1 MNLVMKNLR
10 WILAIITTL
19 SYLERNVSAYGKTA
33 WAVLLAYFLSLL
45 WLLYSI
51 ASLLPSSDRR
61 SVKTPPR
68 KSISGSSAGRLFS
81 RTKLIALV
89 GRQFNDEHDKI
100 SIYSDLGVELLHIL
114 KYTCVNAAGIRKIS
128 KKYAKLINFFP
139 VAQEADSAKAK
150 EDNELLMPKEV
161 AQRYETIADSRID
174 QITNNKDFATVR
186 KQVTHP
192 IFT

>member
-1 MNLVMKNLR
+1 
-10 WILAIITTL
+10 
-19 SYLERNVSAYGKTA
+19 LERNVSGYGKTA

-89 GRQFNDEHDKI
+89 GHQFNDEHDKI